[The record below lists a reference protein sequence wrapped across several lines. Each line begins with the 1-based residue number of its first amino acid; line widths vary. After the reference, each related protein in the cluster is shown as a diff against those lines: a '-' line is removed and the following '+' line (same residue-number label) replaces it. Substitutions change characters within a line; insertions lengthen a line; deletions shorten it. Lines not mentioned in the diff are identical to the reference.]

1 MKRAYSLK
9 GRKSYN
15 SVFLKGRKKRGKG
28 VIIFVLKRNKSE
40 KLDRRQT
47 DFRDIRIGISV
58 SKRIGKAYKRNW
70 IKRRIKAVC
79 YELIEQMNEGFSI
92 IIKPGPESLD
102 MSFEELRSD
111 IVTVFKHAG
120 VINESG

>member
-28 VIIFVLKRNKSE
+28 VIIFVLKRNRSE
-40 KLDRRQT
+40 KHNQS
-47 DFRDIRIGISV
+47 DFRDIKVGIAV
-58 SKRIGKAYKRNW
+58 SRKLGKANRRNW
-70 IKRRIKAVC
+70 IKRRIRSVC
-79 YELIEQMNEGFSI
+79 YELVDQMNEGLSI
-92 IIKPGPESLD
+92 IIKPGQESLD
-102 MSFEELRSD
+102 MSYEELRSD
-111 IVTVFKHAG
+111 IIGVLKNSG

>member
-28 VIIFVLKRNKSE
+28 VIIFVIKRNRCE
-40 KLDRRQT
+40 KPDNLS
-47 DFRDIRIGISV
+47 DFRDIKVGIAV
-58 SKRIGKAYKRNW
+58 SRKLGKANRRNW
-70 IKRRIKAVC
+70 IKRRIRSVC
-79 YELIEQMNEGFSI
+79 NEFIDQINDGLSI
-92 IIKPGPESLD
+92 IIKPGQESLE
-102 MSFEELRSD
+102 MSYEELRSD
-111 IVTVFKHAG
+111 IIGVLKNSG

>member
-28 VIIFVLKRNKSE
+28 VIIFVLKRSRSE
-40 KLDRRQT
+40 KLDNQS
-47 DFRDIRIGISV
+47 DFRDVKLGISI
-58 SKRIGKAYKRNW
+58 SRKLGKANRRNW
-70 IKRRIKAVC
+70 IKRRIRSVC
-79 YELIEQMNEGFSI
+79 YELIDQMNDGLSI
-92 IIKPGPESLD
+92 IIKPGQESLN
-102 MSFEELRSD
+102 MSYEELRSD
-111 IVTVFKHAG
+111 IIGVLKNSG